1 MKETIYYGSREKRMN
16 FVYSELKVLC
26 ELSTFILGYTCLQ
39 WTKSTLWTKY
49 IIHWST
55 QVYSELKVLCE
66 RCTFT
71 LEYTCLQWTE
81 STMWT
86 MYILHWSTHVYSEL
100 KVLCEPCTFYTEV
113 HMFTDTC
120 ELKVLCELCTFYT
133 DEHMF
138 TVNWNCFVNY
148 VLFTLRYTWY

>member
-1 MKETIYYGSREKRMN
+1 
-16 FVYSELKVLC
+16 
-26 ELSTFILGYTCLQ
+26 
-39 WTKSTLWTKY
+39 
-49 IIHWST
+49 
-55 QVYSELKVLCE
+55 
-66 RCTFT
+66 
-71 LEYTCLQWTE
+71 
-81 STMWT
+81 

-138 TVNWNCFVNY
+138 TVN
-148 VLFTLRYTWY
+148 